1 MEIMHKNYK
10 SDFDAILH
18 LKSCVGDVCKEIG
31 WPGYDWVAKFYTT
44 SHDNVYIASNV
55 GGVLTNCFND
65 NGNIHVVFNNH
76 GLLSGTLRVEF
87 SAEIPNGIYPDG
99 SQLEVSPQP
108 LDIELVRG
116 RGDCGTIV
124 DVDVMLSYI
133 KGDKGDTGPQ
143 GPKGDKGDTGSQ
155 GPKGDKGDKGDAFT
169 YEDFTA
175 EQIAELQRSATEA
188 AESVSKLEE
197 EVSQAEA
204 LRASAEQTRKANE
217 QSRISAENGRV
228 SGENER
234 KANEAA
240 RQSNEATRIANE
252 NQRQQNEKSRVS
264 AETARAEE
272 FATWEGKIDSK
283 QDALTTSEDLSISAS
298 NELSLTDKAKKQLFI
313 DMWNE
318 ACSYNGEAGYFGQ
331 YNEATGFFELNEL
344 TDITYAEA
352 LKIYR
357 LSYKQPISA
366 AAQIFGGWPSFHGN
380 INCRTYLPIVGARGY
395 TGPDLTRAYFRN
407 DILETVAFMGG
418 YDRGPGNFA
427 NLDRTFDGCTRLR
440 KIIGGIGGSKFTAN
454 TFYGCEALEYV
465 DLHHKLSNL
474 TVDLQ
479 WSPKLTYDT
488 FDTLVKKSSL
498 STNDPGTF
506 TMTVHPDVYAKLTGD
521 TTNEAAGALTAEELA
536 QWQQLVTDAAAK
548 NISFA
553 TV

>member
-1 MEIMHKNYK
+1 MEIIHKNYK

-76 GLLSGTLRVEF
+76 GLPSGTLRVEF

-175 EQIAELQRSATEA
+175 EQIAELQRPATEA

-298 NELSLTDKAKKQLFI
+298 NELSLTDMAKKRLFI

-318 ACSYNGEAGYFGQ
+318 AAGKHGIYNPETGY
-331 YNEATGFFELNEL
+331 FELNGVTDL
-344 TDITYAEA
+344 TYNDA
-352 LKIYR
+352 LKIYDLYTSSINAIPQGNTPGYPLKEIHVPTCMPFITSLQANLRGFHPPVDIIAFTHYYSDGVHATNMRQSFLQTRRVLTPIVVNGITTNPTEGFYAAFGQKLEYILLKR
-357 LSYKQPISA
+357 L
-366 AAQIFGGWPSFHGN
+366 N
-380 INCRTYLPIVGARGY
+380 INL
-395 TGPDLTRAYFRN
+395 
-407 DILETVAFMGG
+407 
-418 YDRGPGNFA
+418 
-427 NLDRTFDGCTRLR
+427 
-440 KIIGGIGGSKFTAN
+440 
-454 TFYGCEALEYV
+454 
-465 DLHHKLSNL
+465 
-474 TVDLQ
+474 
-479 WSPKLTYDT
+479 
-488 FDTLVKKSSL
+488 SL
-498 STNDPGTF
+498 SVCPKIERYCIEYAVLNAVNTSPITI
-506 TMTVHPDVYAKLTGD
+506 TVHPDVYAKLTGD

-548 NISFA
+548 QISFA

>member
-1 MEIMHKNYK
+1 MEIIHKNYK

-76 GLLSGTLRVEF
+76 GLPSGTLRVEF

-143 GPKGDKGDTGSQ
+143 GPKGDKGD
-155 GPKGDKGDKGDAFT
+155 KGDAFT

-175 EQIAELQRSATEA
+175 EQIAELQRPATEA

-313 DMWNE
+313 DMFNQ
-318 ACSYNGEAGYFGQ
+318 AAGNAGYARITDGAFDC
-331 YNEATGFFELNEL
+331 ELNGL
-344 TDITYAEA
+344 
-352 LKIYR
+352 
-357 LSYKQPISA
+357 
-366 AAQIFGGWPSFHGN
+366 
-380 INCRTYLPIVGARGY
+380 
-395 TGPDLTRAYFRN
+395 
-407 DILETVAFMGG
+407 
-418 YDRGPGNFA
+418 
-427 NLDRTFDGCTRLR
+427 
-440 KIIGGIGGSKFTAN
+440 
-454 TFYGCEALEYV
+454 
-465 DLHHKLSNL
+465 
-474 TVDLQ
+474 
-479 WSPKLTYDT
+479 KLTYEEAIGILAISIPLQNRGGLGLPYACTNNCSLRTLMPLNYNLFQVIDAHSAFKGCSELEALALSGIIAEGYST
-488 FDTLVKKSSL
+488 FRSCAKLHTVFGIISLQNKPRVEGMFTGCSRLRSIRLQYVRGDLALQDCPLLDLPSLEYMVKL
-498 STNDPGTF
+498 GGTNSPITI
-506 TMTVHPDVYAKLTGD
+506 TVHPDVYAKLTGD
-521 TTNEAAGALTAEELA
+521 TTNAAAGALTAEELA

-548 NISFA
+548 QISFA